1 MGGHQ
6 WQSRHQRSS
15 RDATVDGWP
24 SVAITTSEVITYL
37 MKEVIRG
44 HQRSSEVIRGHQ
56 RSSEVITY
64 LCDDACVKAACNGHT
79 FIPQLGRKAPCW
91 CARHGAAHHSTAHH
105 GAARARGGHA
115 RGGARV
121 EACMQPPRL
130 AKQPC
135 VRRYIWAGVQRR
147 PALATARE
155 FRQHPEVRD
164 RASLG
169 DTQHDEQAHLQPG
182 RCMEIEGDTGRYR
195 EIPHESKRTCNQGGT
210 RGRTQGRNQGGT
222 RG

>member
-1 MGGHQ
+1 M
-6 WQSRHQRSS
+6 SS
-15 RDATVDGWP
+15 EA
-24 SVAITTSEVITYL
+24 ITYL
-37 MKEVIRG
+37 R
-44 HQRSSEVIRGHQ
+44 
-56 RSSEVITY
+56 
-64 LCDDACVKAACNGHT
+64 DDACVKAACNGHT
-79 FIPQLGRKAPCW
+79 LIPQLGRQAPCW
-91 CARHGAAHHSTAHH
+91 CARHGAAHH

-121 EACMQPPRL
+121 EACMQAPRL

-169 DTQHDEQAHLQPG
+169 GTQHDEQAHLQPG
-182 RCMEIEGDTGRYR
+182 RYR
-195 EIPHESKRTCNQGGT
+195 EIQLMSKRTCNQGGT
-210 RGRTQGRNQGGT
+210 RGTHSMT
-222 RG
+222 